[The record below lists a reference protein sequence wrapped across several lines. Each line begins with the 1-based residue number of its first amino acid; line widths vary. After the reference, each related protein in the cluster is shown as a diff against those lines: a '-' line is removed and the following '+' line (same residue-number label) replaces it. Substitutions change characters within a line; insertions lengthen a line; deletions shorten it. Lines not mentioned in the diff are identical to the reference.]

1 MAPLRGLNKAKG
13 LGSLIPQ
20 ATQYTKS
27 NSSEEIN
34 VSEEKKAEETK
45 GTAQAETPKKKA
57 PAKKT
62 TAKPAT
68 KVSEAKSPEKKS
80 PAKASEVKSTPK
92 KSVEKVAVQDKPAT
106 KLSEEKLPEKKSPSK
121 TTDTYTRVE
130 KDELVENRPVELRIS
145 QVFPNKEQPRTSFE
159 EEKLAELADSITRFG
174 ILQPLLVQKKG
185 NHYEIISGERR
196 WRAAKYAGLK
206 KVPVI
211 IKDYEDHESLE
222 IALIENIQRE
232 DLNIIEEAKAYQRF
246 IDEFHYTQEEIAN
259 RVSKSRSAV
268 ANALRLLGLNAEIQK
283 LLVDGS
289 ISMGHARALL
299 GLSDPVLQG
308 SAASE
313 IMTKQLNVRET
324 ERLVKRLNAGKTS
337 GSRSAG
343 RPSID
348 PQLSAVLLDLSNRLT
363 ERIGTKVSIKTEKED
378 RGKIEIEYYSKDDL
392 ERIINLIQSHG
403 FDRGDVE

>member
-62 TAKPAT
+62 TA
-68 KVSEAKSPEKKS
+68 
-80 PAKASEVKSTPK
+80 
-92 KSVEKVAVQDKPAT
+92 KPAT

-308 SAASE
+308 SAASK